1 MVQNAGEKTE
11 VLASLEQTY
20 DSELNDGFIVTF
32 EPEWGVKV
40 GETGWGQRASFSW
53 PCGVCLTLIR
63 SIKRSQ
69 PIRLHVCAL
78 FSLVRPRGIF
88 PSEIA

>member
-11 VLASLEQTY
+11 VLASLEQTD
-20 DSELNDGFIVTF
+20 DSELNDSFIVTF

-40 GETGWGQRASFSW
+40 GETGWGAASQ

-69 PIRLHVCAL
+69 PIRLHVCTL

>member
-40 GETGWGQRASFSW
+40 GETG
-53 PCGVCLTLIR
+53 
-63 SIKRSQ
+63 
-69 PIRLHVCAL
+69 
-78 FSLVRPRGIF
+78 
-88 PSEIA
+88 

>member
-1 MVQNAGEKTE
+1 ME

-40 GETGWGQRASFSW
+40 GETGWGAASQLFMALW
-53 PCGVCLTLIR
+53 
-63 SIKRSQ
+63 
-69 PIRLHVCAL
+69 RLPDSDPVN
-78 FSLVRPRGIF
+78 
-88 PSEIA
+88 